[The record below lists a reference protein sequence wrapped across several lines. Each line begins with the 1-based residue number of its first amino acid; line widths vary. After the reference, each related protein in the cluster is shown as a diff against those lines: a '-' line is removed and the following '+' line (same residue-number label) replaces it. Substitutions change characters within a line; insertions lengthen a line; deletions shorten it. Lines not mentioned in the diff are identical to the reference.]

1 MISRR
6 PSIGVVLAGGVG
18 QRVGHSEPKQL
29 IKLAGRTILEHTIA
43 VFDASPDVDEVIVL
57 MTPGFVE
64 PVRELVRRC
73 GFGKVTAIVE
83 GGATRTESTW
93 RALQAVGDRDCDV
106 LLHDAVRPLLEPRII
121 ADCVRALRTYE
132 AVEVAIPSSD
142 TVLVAEDDIVR
153 EVLDRSRLR
162 RAQTPQGF
170 RLSVIREAYRR
181 AMADPDFA
189 TRQATDDCGVVLRYL
204 PDVPIHLV
212 PGSERNMKVTH
223 PIDLAIADRL
233 LRQAAA
239 DAPPAP
245 ADYRQALSGR
255 TVAVFG
261 DGAQLAA
268 LASRH
273 GATVRSFPADLARTE
288 EQAAKALA
296 EAGPV
301 DCVIHLAGAFSVE
314 SGDPGPT
321 QHRDPG
327 SPQHGELVTTDPDA
341 LALAYLGAAHVAR
354 AAYPVLRETGGTL
367 VLQSGGGDGSLAAP
381 ARAATAEL

>member
-1 MISRR
+1 
-6 PSIGVVLAGGVG
+6 
-18 QRVGHSEPKQL
+18 
-29 IKLAGRTILEHTIA
+29 TIA
-43 VFDASPDVDEVIVL
+43 VLDASPDVDEVIVL

-93 RALQAVGDRDCDV
+93 RAHQAVGDRDCDV

-121 ADCVRALRTYE
+121 ADCVRALRTYD
-132 AVEVAIPSSD
+132 AGDVAIPSYD
-142 TVLVAEDDIVR
+142 TVLAAEDDIVR

-181 AMADPDFA
+181 AVADPDFA

-301 DCVIHLAGAFSVE
+301 DHVIHLAAGPSAE
-314 SGDPGPT
+314 SADP
-321 QHRDPG
+321 D
-327 SPQHGELVTTDPDA
+327 SPRHGELVTTDPDA
-341 LALAYLGAAHVAR
+341 LTLAYLGAAHVAR

-381 ARAATAEL
+381 ARAATAELARALAAEWAPDGIRVNAVLAPMFPSPTSPAN